1 MTAPVPLRKGQPW
14 LDEEVIQLLT
24 AIRQKK
30 SIAEI
35 AQTHQRTPSGI
46 KSRLHVLAV
55 DYYFNDQKT
64 VEQIMKITGLDKATI
79 VELIKKKEA
88 TEEFQEYNG
97 LNSQQP
103 STESNK
109 ESMLLTELQATLQI
123 ILVKLESIESD
134 VEQLKKNGSQSS
146 VTEEEDLLLFTSH
159 VPAQSAEYLF

>member
-1 MTAPVPLRKGQPW
+1 
-14 LDEEVIQLLT
+14 
-24 AIRQKK
+24 
-30 SIAEI
+30 
-35 AQTHQRTPSGI
+35 
-46 KSRLHVLAV
+46 
-55 DYYFNDQKT
+55 
-64 VEQIMKITGLDKATI
+64 MKITGLDKATI
-79 VELIKKKEA
+79 IELIKKKEA

-109 ESMLLTELQATLQI
+109 EYMLLTELQATLQI

-159 VPAQSAEYLF
+159 LPAQSAEYSF